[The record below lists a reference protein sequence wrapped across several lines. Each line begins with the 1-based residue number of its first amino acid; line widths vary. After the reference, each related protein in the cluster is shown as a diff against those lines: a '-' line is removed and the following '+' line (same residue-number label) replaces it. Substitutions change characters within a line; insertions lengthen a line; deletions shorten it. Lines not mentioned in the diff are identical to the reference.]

1 MSIDKYRFVSPGVQI
16 KEIDQSRRTEPAADP
31 GPVIIGRFQKGVT
44 MRPVKVD
51 SLSELNEI
59 FGDTITGRET
69 VDASRHGNFSAPSYA
84 AFAANAWLA
93 NNGGATIVRLAGKQA
108 ENATAGTGEAGWTV
122 TAHGGNTDSSSAGRG
137 GAWGLW
143 VIPSG
148 SDKEMTGTLGAI
160 FYCEGDTGVVLSGAM
175 EGAPTTTNVQA
186 AGVGIKSTTGNLRAK
201 VITSIGEASSSIDG
215 ITNEDVSFNF
225 DPSSRNFIR
234 KVFNTTPHNTNTAV
248 VPSTSAESRKYWLGE
263 TFEDSVQQLISSQG
277 SGSNLIAFTAPLV
290 SGSNY
295 FYDHSFDAQPSK
307 TGWVFS
313 QDTSTDY
320 ARYSPANMQKL
331 FRFVSLEEGEWT
343 QRNLK
348 VSIQNIRVGNLN
360 ANPNAYGS
368 FDVVIRKMKDS
379 DANPQIVEVYAGCN
393 LNPASPNFIAA
404 RIGDQR
410 AVWNNDTK
418 RYQYYGTYPN
428 ASKYFYVELA
438 SAVDEG
444 TISNELVPFGFYGLP
459 KPASVT
465 INGRGADGDG
475 RAAFIQSFSGS
486 ALRTHDATVIANG
499 NYQIMLGSDVASG
512 ADALTSSLQWPS
524 PKLVVSAS
532 SNTQLSDPTDVYFG
546 YEFTRDGSQVFDES
560 TYDILK
566 PYAKALSAGSGDG
579 NWDTTGDMVYSHYF
593 SLDDVSGSSAT
604 TIQASGSGF
613 IYKSGSRADGNSY
626 TAAESDGTQAL
637 IDAGYDKFTM
647 PFYGGF
653 DGLEVK
659 EMEPLINNRNGLIG
673 TSIEASYELNTLRR
687 AIDTVADPE
696 LVDMNLLLVPGVTNT
711 SITDHMINTCE
722 TRADS
727 MAVIDIQKAWT
738 PRHESADGSESGRNT
753 GNTVSAAVT
762 EIRRKGYNSSYAAC
776 YYPWV
781 QVREPVSGL
790 PTWCPP
796 SVVALGAMSYGDRT
810 QAPWF
815 APAGFTRGGLS
826 AGRGGLPVIAV
837 SQRLTSKQRD
847 SLYENNINPIAHF
860 PAEGIV
866 IFGQKTLQ
874 ADPTALDRINVR
886 RLLIFLKKRIST
898 IAATLLFEPNVTATF
913 GRFLSQARP
922 LLSSVQTGFGIE
934 DFKIVLDSTT
944 TTADLVDRN
953 TMYAKIFI
961 KPTKAI
967 EFIAIDFVITNQGA
981 SFDD

>member
-69 VDASRHGNFSAPSYA
+69 VDASRHGNYSAPSYA

-108 ENATAGTGEAGWTV
+108 ENATEGSGEAGWTV
-122 TAHGGNTDSSSAGRG
+122 AAHGGIPASASAGRG

-148 SDKEMTGTLGAI
+148 SNKEMTGTLGAI
-160 FYCEGDTGVVLSGAM
+160 FYCEGDTGVVLSGALADH
-175 EGAPTTTNVQA
+175 GSSLNVQGA
-186 AGVGIKSTTGNLRAK
+186 CVAVESSTGNLRAK
-201 VITSIGEASSSIDG
+201 VITSIGEASSSVAGD
-215 ITNEDVSFNF
+215 TNEDVSFNF
-225 DPSSRNFIR
+225 NPTSRNFIR
-234 KVFNTTPHNTNTAV
+234 KVFNTTPHNTNTDV
-248 VPSTSAESRKYWLGE
+248 VPSSSAESRKYWLGE

-277 SGSNLIAFTAPLV
+277 QGSNLIAFTAPLV

-295 FYDHSFDAQPSK
+295 FYDHSYDAQPSK

-313 QDTSTDY
+313 QDTSTDH
-320 ARYSPANMQKL
+320 AQYSPANMQKL
-331 FRFVSLEEGEWT
+331 FRFGSLEEGEWT

-379 DANPQIVEVYAGCN
+379 DSNPQIVEIYAGCN
-393 LNPASPNFIAA
+393 LNPASADFIAA

-410 AVWNNDTK
+410 AIWNNDTK

-428 ASKYFYVELA
+428 VSKYFYVELA

-465 INGRGADGDG
+465 VEGYGTDGDG
-475 RAAFIQSFSGS
+475 RAAFIQSFSAS
-486 ALRTHDATVIANG
+486 ALTIYDQSEYARSNKQLFI
-499 NYQIMLGSDVASG
+499 GSDGGGG
-512 ADALTSSLQWPS
+512 AGALTASLQWPS
-524 PKLVVSAS
+524 PKLVASAS
-532 SNTQLSDPTDVYFG
+532 SNTQLSDPTDIYFG
-546 YEFTRDGSQVFDES
+546 YEFTRDGSTVFDES

-566 PYAKALSAGSGDG
+566 PYTKALASD
-579 NWDTTGDMVYSHYF
+579 NWDTTGNMIYSHYF
-593 SLDDVSGSSAT
+593 SLDDVSASSPT
-604 TIQASGSGF
+604 TLGF
-613 IYKSGSRADGNSY
+613 IYSRGSRADGNSY
-626 TAAESDGTQAL
+626 TATQTDGTQAL

-659 EMEPLINNRNGLIG
+659 EMEPLINNRGGSNAVIG
-673 TSIEASYELNTLRR
+673 STVEESYELNTLRR

-696 LVDMNLLLVPGVTNT
+696 LVDMNLLLLPGVTKA

-727 MAVIDIQKAWT
+727 MAIIDIPYAWT
-738 PRHESADGSESGRNT
+738 PRHESDNGSESARNA
-753 GNTVSAAVT
+753 GNTVSQAVT
-762 EIRRKGYNSSYAAC
+762 TVRGKGYNSSYAAT

-886 RLLIFLKKRIST
+886 RLLIFLKKRISN

>member
-51 SLSELNEI
+51 SLSELQEI
-59 FGDTITGRET
+59 FGNTITGRET
-69 VDASRHGNFSAPSYA
+69 VDASRNGNYSAPSYA
-84 AFAANAWLA
+84 GFAANAWLA
-93 NNGGATIVRLAGKQA
+93 NNGGATIIRLAGKQNI
-108 ENATAGTGEAGWTV
+108 NATAGTGEAGWTN
-122 TAHGGNTDSSSAGRG
+122 AALSPSIGRG

-148 SDKEMTGTLGAI
+148 SSKEMTGTLGAI
-160 FYCEGDTGVVLSGAM
+160 FYCEGDTGVVLSGALA
-175 EGAPTTTNVQA
+175 GNSSVNVQA
-186 AGVGIKSTTGNLRAK
+186 GMVGVKSTTGNLRAK
-201 VITSIGEASSSIDG
+201 VITSISENSSSVAGTED
-215 ITNEDVSFNF
+215 EDVSFNF
-225 DPSSRNFIR
+225 NPSSRNFIR
-234 KVFNTTPHNTNTAV
+234 KVFNTTPHNTNSEVIAATA
-248 VPSTSAESRKYWLGE
+248 AESKKYWLGE
-263 TFEDSVQQLISSQG
+263 TFEDSVQELMSSV
-277 SGSNLIAFTAPLV
+277 SSTTDIIAFTAPLF
-290 SGSNY
+290 SGSHY
-295 FYDHSFDAQPSK
+295 YYDHSYDAQSAK
-307 TGWVFS
+307 TGWIFS
-313 QDTSTDY
+313 QDTSTDHASY
-320 ARYSPANMQKL
+320 LATNMQKL
-331 FRFVSLEEGEWT
+331 FRFRSLEEGEWT

-348 VSIQNIRVGNLN
+348 VSIQNIRVPNLN

-368 FDVVIRKMKDS
+368 FDVVIRSMKDT
-379 DANPQIVEVYAGCN
+379 DANPQVVEIYPNCN

-404 RIGDQR
+404 QIGDQR
-410 AVWNNDTK
+410 AVWNDNTK

-428 ASKYFYVELA
+428 MSKYFYVEMA
-438 SAVDEG
+438 SAVEEG
-444 TISNELVPFGFYGLP
+444 TVSNELVPFGFYGLP

-465 INGRGADGDG
+465 ISGRGTGDAG
-475 RAAFIQSFSGS
+475 KAAYIGSFNGT
-486 ALRTHDATVIANG
+486 ALRTHDATVIDPTN
-499 NYQIMLGSDVASG
+499 NFQIFLGSDAGTGAS
-512 ADALTSSLQWPS
+512 ALTASLQWPD
-524 PKLVVSAS
+524 PKLVISAS
-532 SNTQLSDPTDVYFG
+532 SNTQLADPTDIFFG
-546 YEFTRDGSQVFDES
+546 YEFTRHGTSTLFDES
-560 TYDILK
+560 TYDLLK
-566 PYAKALSAGSGDG
+566 SRNKSLSSN
-579 NWDTTGDMVYSHYF
+579 NWDTTGNMIYSHYF
-593 SLDDVSGSSAT
+593 SLDDVSGSSTT
-604 TIQASGSGF
+604 TITAGGAGF
-613 IYKSGSRADGNSY
+613 IYKAGSRALGTSW
-626 TAAESDGTQAL
+626 TKVSGTQGL
-637 IDAGYDKFTM
+637 IDAGYDKFTL

-659 EMEPLINNRNGLIG
+659 EMEPLINNRASTPVIG
-673 TSIEASYELNTLRR
+673 TTVEASYELNTLRR

-696 LVDMNLLLVPGVTNT
+696 LVDMNLLVLPGVTNT
-711 SITDHMINTCE
+711 SVTDHMINTCE
-722 TRADS
+722 ARADS
-727 MAVIDIQKAWT
+727 MAIIDIPNAWT
-738 PRHESADGSESGRNT
+738 PRHESNDGSQSERNVS
-753 GNTVSAAVT
+753 NTVARAVSDV
-762 EIRRKGYNSSYAAC
+762 RRKGYNSSYAAT

-781 QVREPVSGL
+781 QIREPISGL

-826 AGRGGLPVIAV
+826 EGRGGVPVIAV

-886 RLLIFLKKRIST
+886 RLLIFLKKRISN

-922 LLSSVQTGFGIE
+922 LLTSVQTGFGIE

-944 TTADLVDRN
+944 TTPDLVDRN
-953 TMYAKIFI
+953 IMYAKIFI